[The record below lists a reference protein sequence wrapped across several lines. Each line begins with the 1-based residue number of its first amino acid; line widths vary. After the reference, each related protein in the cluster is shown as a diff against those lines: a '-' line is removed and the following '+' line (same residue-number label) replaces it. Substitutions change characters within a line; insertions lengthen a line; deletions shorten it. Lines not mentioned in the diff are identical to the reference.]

1 MTACR
6 FNGIVDAQP
15 SGSSRADYIALRA
28 RLRNQIF
35 ESRVQIAVVVQFPC
49 LFCAAAFAVAAL
61 IDCERVD
68 SGGCQL
74 AGQVVPR
81 CACAVALME
90 EQHAGAW
97 LRSGKK
103 SGLQQRAVSRL
114 QVNSVRSRRR

>member
-15 SGSSRADYIALRA
+15 SGSSRADYIALHA

-35 ESRVQIAVVVQFPC
+35 ESCVQIAIVVQLPC
-49 LFCAAAFAVAAL
+49 LFFATAFAVASL

-68 SGGCQL
+68 SSGCQL
-74 AGQVVPR
+74 AGHVVPG
-81 CACAVALME
+81 CACAIALME
-90 EQHAGAW
+90 EQDAGAL
-97 LRSGKK
+97 LRSGEK

-114 QVNSVRSRRR
+114 QVNGAGSRRL

>member
-1 MTACR
+1 MAACR

-15 SGSSRADYIALRA
+15 SSSSRADYLALHA

-35 ESRVQIAVVVQFPC
+35 ESRVQIAVVVQLPC
-49 LFCAAAFAVAAL
+49 FFLAAAFAVAAL

-68 SGGCQL
+68 SSGCQL
-74 AGQVVPR
+74 ARHVAPR

-97 LRSGKK
+97 LCRGEK
-103 SGLQQRAVSRL
+103 SGLQQRAVI
-114 QVNSVRSRRR
+114 